1 MTTFDIAQP
10 RATVNDSAD
19 GLEITI
25 PAPRVWI
32 AVLFLG
38 FWLFGWATGEA
49 FAIRQLFGPA
59 PAGERLFLAVWLAG
73 WTLGG
78 VAALA
83 ACAWMLA
90 GRERVRLLTDALAIR
105 RDVLGLGFTKSYP
118 LDRVR
123 NLRAQALPEIP
134 PGLANARA
142 LASVKQAMRLAG
154 VAGPGIAF
162 DCGSR
167 RVRFGLALDQ
177 VEAHQLV
184 ILLRA
189 RHAFA

>member
-19 GLEITI
+19 GLEIAI
-25 PAPRVWI
+25 PAPRVWL

-49 FAIRQLFGPA
+49 FAIRQLFGPGPTEA
-59 PAGERLFLAVWLAG
+59 RMFLAVWLAG

-78 VAALA
+78 GAALA

-90 GRERVRLLTDALAIR
+90 GKERVRLLPDVLAIR
-105 RDVLGLGFTKSYP
+105 RDVLGLGFTKPYP

-134 PGLANARA
+134 PGLANPQA
-142 LASVKQAMRLAG
+142 LAGVKTAMRLVG
-154 VAGPGIAF
+154 VLGPGIAF
-162 DCGSR
+162 DCDGRS
-167 RVRFGLALDQ
+167 VRFGFAIDL
-177 VEAHQLV
+177 VEAQQLV
-184 ILLRA
+184 TLLKA